1 MNILKA
7 REDIRNG
14 KTIYNMKLNVCYYAR
29 VSTDK
34 IEQINSINNQKKYFE
49 DYIKGNPNWNLVNG
63 YIDEGI
69 SGIKVKNRLS
79 FIKMIEDAK
88 KGKIDL
94 ILTKEISRFSRN
106 TLDSIKYTRELLNY
120 GVIVYFLSD
129 NINTISEDSELRL
142 TIMSSLA
149 QDEIRRLS
157 QRVKF
162 GIKRMI
168 KDRKLIGSNLT
179 TSKYSNTTLDFIRL
193 KYMDYIIY
201 DTPGIV
207 INENKNVVENIKI
220 LTKQLNDK
228 YVLIIGNL
236 KLKLNGNITIVIDKN
251 IIVNSKKEDCKLE
264 YENNIEYSSDIELEN
279 GFIFVKNPCI
289 IKSNQKLMVR
299 KSIISK

>member
-1 MNILKA
+1 MSKCIGCGIKLQNLDKEKLGYTKNLDNKYCE
-7 REDIRNG
+7 RCF
-14 KTIYNMKLNVCYYAR
+14 KTIHYNQEK
-29 VSTDK
+29 K
-34 IEQINSINNQKKYFE
+34 IENIDNLKIINKINKLEYTTLFITDLLSINKKLIDVFRSINNKKVLVINKCDIIPDNLKLE
-49 DYIKGNPNWNLVNG
+49 HLEENIKRVYNIDDEICFISAKKEYNLNKIIN
-63 YIDEGI
+63 Y
-69 SGIKVKNRLS
+69 
-79 FIKMIEDAK
+79 IEDNK
-88 KGKIDL
+88 NVLLCGETSSGKSTL
-94 ILTKEISRFSRN
+94 IN
-106 TLDSIKYTRELLNY
+106 
-120 GVIVYFLSD
+120 
-129 NINTISEDSELRL
+129 
-142 TIMSSLA
+142 
-149 QDEIRRLS
+149 
-157 QRVKF
+157 
-162 GIKRMI
+162 
-168 KDRKLIGSNLT
+168 KLIGSNLT

-207 INENKNVVENIKI
+207 INENKKVVENIKI

-264 YENNIEYSSDIELEN
+264 YENNIEYSSEIELEN